1 MHFLGIDPGLDGALA
16 LYDPSRGTLDVRD
29 MPTATLPKA
38 GGSGK
43 RREIDVFALA
53 VLLDGWSHLRLRA
66 FIEQVGPTPQMG
78 VTSAFSFGG
87 SFWAARMAC
96 AAHFIPTELVG
107 PQRWKRALVV
117 KGGADKTDAV
127 RGRASELLPHHCHFW
142 TRAKDDGRAEAA
154 LIALFGSQQSHARA
168 A

>member
-1 MHFLGIDPGLDGALA
+1 MHILGIDPGLDGALA
-16 LYDPSRGTLDVRD
+16 LYDHARGTLDVRD
-29 MPTATLPKA
+29 MPTVTVPKS

-53 VLLDGWSHLRLRA
+53 VVLDEWSVLRLRA

-87 SFWAARMAC
+87 SFWAVRMAC

-107 PQRWKRALVV
+107 PQRWKRDLNV

-127 RGRASELLPHHCHFW
+127 RARASTLLPQHCHFW
-142 TRAKDDGRAEAA
+142 TRAMDDGRAEAS
-154 LIALFGSQQSHARA
+154 LIALHGARTLERA
-168 A
+168 AA

>member
-16 LYDPSRGTLDVRD
+16 LYGPSGGTLDVRD
-29 MPTATLPKA
+29 MPTVTLPKA

-43 RREIDVFALA
+43 RREINVYALA
-53 VLLDGWSHLRLRA
+53 VLLDEWSSLKLRA
-66 FIEQVGPTPQMG
+66 IIEQVGPTPQMG

-96 AAHFIPTELVG
+96 AAHFIPTEMVA
-107 PQRWKRALVV
+107 PQRWKRALNV

-127 RGRASELLPHHCHFW
+127 RARASALLPQHCGFW
-142 TRAKDDGRAEAA
+142 TRAMDDGRAEAS
-154 LIALFGSQQSHARA
+154 LIALYGAQQHQQRA